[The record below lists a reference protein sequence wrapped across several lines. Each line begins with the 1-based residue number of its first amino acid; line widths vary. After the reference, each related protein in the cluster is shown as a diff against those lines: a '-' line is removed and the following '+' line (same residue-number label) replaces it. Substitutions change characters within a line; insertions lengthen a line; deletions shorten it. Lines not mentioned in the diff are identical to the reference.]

1 MEERR
6 RELPPMDREA
16 VAEQREKDQAWAR
29 EHLKQDW
36 LDESFFRRLAADYGL
51 RLAPWW
57 KPASETR
64 YIRRALA
71 AAGKDGEWFK
81 ASFGCPVKDFCI
93 FNPRTPAWVAQAMV
107 LEMASLDKN
116 NSFDYREVI

>member
-1 MEERR
+1 MEEKR
-6 RELPPMDREA
+6 RELPPIDREA

-36 LDESFFRRLAADYGL
+36 LDESFFRGLAADYGL

-57 KPASETR
+57 KPSSETR
-64 YIRRALA
+64 YIRKALV
-71 AAGKDGEWFK
+71 AAGKDSEWFK
-81 ASFGCPVKDFCI
+81 ASFGYYAKDFYI

-107 LEMASLDKN
+107 LEVASLDK
-116 NSFDYREVI
+116 SISVDYREVI